1 MKPVTIRVP
10 ANATVFLLEDSA
22 TRLEWFYERL
32 GRLNVR
38 YSSTVEDA
46 LEKLTDLDREAFLF
60 LDHDLNWMDAGGRKP
75 GSGVRVAHFVSKNGF
90 AGRIVIHSVN
100 EEGASEMKK
109 WLPKAE
115 VHPFGTFEIDLVP
128 AAKAAHR

>member
-60 LDHDLNWMDAGGRKP
+60 LTSYQRTDSP
-75 GSGVRVAHFVSKNGF
+75 VGS
-90 AGRIVIHSVN
+90 
-100 EEGASEMKK
+100 
-109 WLPKAE
+109 
-115 VHPFGTFEIDLVP
+115 
-128 AAKAAHR
+128 